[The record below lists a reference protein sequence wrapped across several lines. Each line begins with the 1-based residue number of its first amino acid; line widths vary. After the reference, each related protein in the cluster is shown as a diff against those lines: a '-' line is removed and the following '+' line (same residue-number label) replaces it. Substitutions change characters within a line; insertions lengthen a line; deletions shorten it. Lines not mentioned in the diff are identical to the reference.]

1 MAYTIW
7 DLFISRYIIL
17 INVYTYIN
25 DLHPHVKIA
34 LSCTCMCFLKWEFVW
49 IKKFDLDGNRNYYG
63 ILASTLDTKFDKQ
76 TKI

>member
-1 MAYTIW
+1 MI
-7 DLFISRYIIL
+7 YIHMS
-17 INVYTYIN
+17 N
-25 DLHPHVKIA
+25 LHYHVHVCA
-34 LSCTCMCFLKWEFVW
+34 LLKWEFVW